1 METTP
6 KERKRSNIEQ
16 LLRHGGFV
24 LRRDFREYELNG
36 KEISDEEYED
46 TWNGLLFYLDE
57 DCERVEEV
65 SYEPFEEQPRVVGLY
80 ECPVGKVGVFSAHGD
95 GFDVFR
101 VYVGD
106 EAWKHAKSVAI
117 DDIESTIEL
126 LQGIE
131 GTEEIEE
138 ELSNTLEN
146 VKDMPE

>member
-24 LRRDFREYELNG
+24 LRRDFHRYELNG

-46 TWNGLLFYLDE
+46 TWNELLFYLDE

-65 SYEPFEEQPRVVGLY
+65 SYEPFAEEPRVVGLY

-95 GFDVFR
+95 GFDVFY
-101 VYVGD
+101 VYVGNK
-106 EAWKHAKSVAI
+106 AWKHAKDDAI
-117 DDIESTIEL
+117 DDIEFTIDS
-126 LQGIE
+126 LQAIE
-131 GTEEIEE
+131 GTEKIEE
-138 ELSNTLEN
+138 ELRNTLEN